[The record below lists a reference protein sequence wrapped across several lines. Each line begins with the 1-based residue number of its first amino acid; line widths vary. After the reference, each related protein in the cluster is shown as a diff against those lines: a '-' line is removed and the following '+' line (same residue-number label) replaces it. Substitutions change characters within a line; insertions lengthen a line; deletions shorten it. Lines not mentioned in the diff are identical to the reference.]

1 MSTVR
6 VEYDGAV
13 ASVVLDDPEARNA
26 LTAVS
31 KDRLRDAL
39 DEVAGDVEVRAVVL
53 TGAGRTF
60 CVGQHL
66 GEHAAALE
74 ADGANAAF
82 STITD
87 HYAPIVRTI
96 TAMPKPVVAAVNGAC
111 VGAGLGF
118 ALACDLRVFA
128 AGTVLSTA
136 FTGIGLTCDS
146 GLSATLVRAVGEARA
161 RRLVLLGETFTAE
174 DAVAWGIEGQ
184 VVDPDTV
191 VSTARDLAARLA
203 AGPTLAYAESKR
215 LLAAAGAGASLSE
228 ILVAEREAQTRLG
241 ATEDHRNAVTAFLGK
256 RRAEFTGR

>member
-31 KDRLRDAL
+31 KVALRDAL
-39 DEVAGDVEVRAVVL
+39 QAVAADPEVRAVVL
-53 TGAGRTF
+53 TGSGKAF

-66 GEHAAALE
+66 GEHATALE
-74 ADGANAAF
+74 EGGSEAAF
-82 STITD
+82 ATVAE
-87 HYAPIVRTI
+87 HYAPIVRALTE
-96 TAMPKPVVAAVNGAC
+96 MPKPVVAAVNGAC

-118 ALACDLRVFA
+118 ALACDLRVLA
-128 AGTVLSTA
+128 AGAVLSTA
-136 FTGIGLTCDS
+136 FSGIGLTCDS

-184 VVDPDTV
+184 VVDPDAV
-191 VSTARDLAARLA
+191 VGTARDLAARLA

-215 LLAAAGAGASLSE
+215 LLAAAAAGASLADV
-228 ILVAEREAQTRLG
+228 LAAEGAAQTRLG
-241 ATEDHRNAVTAFLGK
+241 ATEDHRNAVAAFLGK

>member
-6 VEYDGAV
+6 VQYDGAV
-13 ASVVLDDPEARNA
+13 AEVVLDDPEARNA
-26 LTAVS
+26 LTLAS
-31 KDRLRDAL
+31 KVALRDAL
-39 DEVAGDVEVRAVVL
+39 EQVGHDPEVRAVVL

-74 ADGANAAF
+74 DGGAEAAF
-82 STITD
+82 ATVAE
-87 HYAPIVRTI
+87 HYAPVVRALTE
-96 TAMPKPVVAAVNGAC
+96 MPKPVVAAVNGAC

-128 AGTVLSTA
+128 GGAILATA
-136 FTGIGLTCDS
+136 FSGIGLTCDS

-174 DAVAWGIEGQ
+174 EGVAWGIEGQ
-184 VVDPDTV
+184 VVAPEEV
-191 VSTARDLAARLA
+191 LPTAHALAARLA

-215 LLAAAGAGASLSE
+215 LLAAAAAGTPLPEVLEAEGA
-228 ILVAEREAQTRLG
+228 AQTRLG
-241 ATEDHRNAVTAFLGK
+241 ATADHRGAVTAFLEK
-256 RRAEFTGR
+256 RRAEFQGR